1 MKKAGSRI
9 LIITFGIMAAIA
21 ILYPWKFVPEY
32 GILQMTESG
41 EKAGKTAESQE
52 SDEEYMQVADRA
64 VEALF
69 TGDTDTLLSL
79 LPERYF
85 GQYGETLQ
93 WIIENAV
100 EEELQKL
107 QDEVGDI
114 QITHWPVRSEKQSEG
129 NMEKIKSHYGEE
141 GDTVTDARNVFVEVS
156 ASGIEPEEME
166 IAVVEI
172 DGKWYLDFEGWDD
185 GSEENYDDE
194 DDDEEDDDDDD
205 TWSDDEDDIS
215 SNAETSHTL
224 ENMKFSDAREFQDGL
239 AFVRIHGKGESY
251 KGFLDKKGK
260 LKFYI
265 PFDEDA
271 IDADIYRYDVNFNN
285 GYNWFVYDNIFYVI
299 DTDGMIKS
307 QYDADKVADYGG
319 GYTWLEEEENVSW
332 DDAGFWKYTL
342 YSPEGGEVCDYTV
355 SNQDLE
361 NLSFKRSY
369 MGDGKFLYKKMDG
382 TKEVCVLVE
391 PELGKETELNVS
403 FDKAEEHGMRDGLI
417 IETGAMD
424 DGYWAGDENPF
435 HITVIGNGEEK
446 EIEIPSQYLGPF
458 GGYPTLLD
466 WTKKYALFTVRQ
478 DDQDIYFLCDLETG
492 DIKKY
497 TGKYAPY
504 FKYYSTT
511 TSCIED
517 NVLALSMYGEDNQ
530 FYVCLI
536 NADTMKE
543 IADPIAGES
552 FSMEDK
558 TLLIDQKELYDLSGN
573 LLYTVEDGKKGE
585 LVSDGIL
592 QVTYSEEEKETVD
605 GESEYVEVD
614 KTDYYDLKGKKLFS
628 EMDTADSKMVPEPSE
643 EV

>member
-1 MKKAGSRI
+1 
-9 LIITFGIMAAIA
+9 
-21 ILYPWKFVPEY
+21 
-32 GILQMTESG
+32 
-41 EKAGKTAESQE
+41 
-52 SDEEYMQVADRA
+52 
-64 VEALF
+64 
-69 TGDTDTLLSL
+69 
-79 LPERYF
+79 
-85 GQYGETLQ
+85 
-93 WIIENAV
+93 
-100 EEELQKL
+100 
-107 QDEVGDI
+107 
-114 QITHWPVRSEKQSEG
+114 
-129 NMEKIKSHYGEE
+129 MEKIKSHYGEE

-194 DDDEEDDDDDD
+194 DDEEDDDDDD

-628 EMDTADSKMVPEPSE
+628 EMDTADSKMVLEPSE